1 MMKKAQAKHE
11 LENLLSKIEN
21 PRKTLDELETAQWH
35 YMDLVGITS
44 SGIFDSSTLDQE
56 RNENP
61 HLLKV
66 NDGLPVFDDDQC
78 AEFMSTKHNLS
89 LQLCMAY
96 VWGHKW

>member
-21 PRKTLDELETAQWH
+21 PQKTLDELETAQWH

-44 SGIFDSSTLDQE
+44 SGIFDRSTLDQE
-56 RNENP
+56 RNDNP

-66 NDGLPVFDDDQC
+66 NVGLPVFDDDQC

-89 LQLCMAY
+89 LQLCLAY